1 MSHIHSVKVALVA
14 TALLAALA
22 VGCSTGGDTGTESVH
37 PGEVGAAADVV
48 LPEEYV
54 LAQHFELSIN
64 VTSSQFN
71 TKRRIPR
78 KYSCTEED
86 VSPPITWSEVPEG
99 TVSLALVVDSD
110 QIPGIPWVHWI
121 VWGIPPDARGLPEA
135 ITNTPEAPSIG
146 PKVRQGTNT
155 DKEVG
160 WSGPCP
166 GPVRL
171 DFHGADA
178 TGVKPVKT
186 YSFKL
191 YALDTDI
198 ELGAEATKQDL
209 LRAMDGH
216 ILSGGELLGEHV
228 SKERIRDGNS

>member
-64 VTSSQFN
+64 VTSSKFN

-110 QIPGIPWVHWI
+110 QIPGERWLHWLI
-121 VWGIPPDARGLPEA
+121 WNLPPDTAGLPERVA
-135 ITNTPEAPSIG
+135 TTTDLAALGPET
-146 PKVRQGTNT
+146 RQGIN
-155 DKEVG
+155 DNKLIG
-160 WSGPCP
+160 YSGPCP
-166 GPVRL
+166 VPTTVQYSQ
-171 DFHGADA
+171 
-178 TGVKPVKT
+178 TKVKIVFE
-186 YSFKL
+186 YVFNV
-191 YALDTDI
+191 YALDTILD
-198 ELGAEATKQDL
+198 LPGGATKNEFLQ
-209 LRAMDGH
+209 AIDGH
-216 ILSGGELLGEHV
+216 ILSGGVIKGEFV
-228 SKERIRDGNS
+228 GSKQMN